1 MEQPI
6 LVMKNIHKR
15 FGSTV
20 ALGGVDLTVY
30 PGEIR
35 GLIGENGSGKST
47 ISSIAAGMQKC
58 DEGDMEFLGKPW
70 NPGSMVQAL
79 ENGFGM
85 IVQEQ
90 GTIPG
95 ISIAENIFLGDI
107 ARFRKGLFVDRKKL
121 HQEAREVLARVG
133 MENVDPGALMA
144 SLDMQ
149 DRKLVE
155 IAKVIA
161 KEPKIFVVDETTTAL
176 SQTGRS
182 TIYQL
187 MREQTKKG
195 GSVLFISHD
204 LEELMEVCDTLT
216 VLRDGKLIRSFTKEE
231 FDADAIRSSMIGR
244 ELKGDYYRSDMTPT
258 CLEEVALKAEHL
270 VVPGALEDVSLT
282 VRKGEIVGI
291 GGLSHCGMHTLGKV
305 LFGAQK
311 AASGKVV
318 TGAGVAVTDEA
329 TAMKQNIGYVA
340 KDRDVE
346 SLCLNASIRDNISV
360 AGLDRFAVK
369 NFLIL
374 NKKEKTYVDAQI
386 DSLSVKCADRDQFVS
401 QLSGGNK
408 QKVVFGKWIGR
419 GSDILILD
427 CPTRGVDI
435 GVKQAMYQ
443 LMAQLKKDGKS
454 IVMISEEMP
463 ELLGMADRLVIM
475 KDGKVTKEF
484 ARSASLSDADVIGYM
499 I

>member
-58 DEGDMEFLGKPW
+58 DEGEMEFLGKPW
-70 NPGSMVQAL
+70 NPVSMVQAL

-107 ARFRKGLFVDRKKL
+107 ARFRKGILVDRKKL

-133 MENVDPGALMA
+133 METVDPGALMA
-144 SLDMQ
+144 NLDMQ

-182 TIYQL
+182 TIYKL

-216 VLRDGKLIRSFTKEE
+216 VLRDGKRIRSFTKEE

-258 CLEEVALKAEHL
+258 CLEEVALKAENL

-311 AASGKVV
+311 AVSGKVT
-318 TGAGVAVTDEA
+318 TGSGVAVTDEA

-374 NKKEKTYVDAQI
+374 NKKEKAYVDTQI
-386 DSLSVKCADRDQFVS
+386 ESLSVKCADRDQFVS

-443 LMAQLKKDGKS
+443 LMVQLKKDGKS
-454 IVMISEEMP
+454 IIMISEEMS
-463 ELLGMADRLVIM
+463 ELLGMADRLIIM

-484 ARSASLSDADVIGYM
+484 ARSADLSDADVIGYM